1 MARPGHGRAVRR
13 RGAVALAVLPFL
25 LGVKVYHSQAEALA
39 IAFPDATSVEA
50 HQFVL
55 DEATRRTVSARAA
68 SPVREHLVTFYEAR
82 RGASSLGHA
91 VVLKET
97 GKSLP
102 FRFLVSIRP
111 GGAVDQV
118 LVLDYRE
125 PRGYEIER
133 SSFLRQFR
141 SRTLGDPIRRGRD
154 IRNITGATLS
164 VDSLARGVRR
174 ALALYEA
181 LIHPPRSP

>member
-1 MARPGHGRAVRR
+1 MG
-13 RGAVALAVLPFL
+13 LATLPLL
-25 LGVKVYHSQAEALA
+25 LGVKVYHTEAEALL

-50 HQFVL
+50 HAFVL
-55 DEATRRTVSARAA
+55 DEATRRAVSARAA
-68 SPVREHLVTFYEAR
+68 SPVREHLVTFHEAH
-82 RGASSLGHA
+82 RGATTLGQA

-174 ALALYEA
+174 ALALHEVLVQGA
-181 LIHPPRSP
+181 RSP